1 MLAILFRHHYEIILD
16 MDGALDTEQPLSP
29 IKQAVD
35 ANQSLLIAYFPYT
48 PKQWKMCKAE
58 SDLVG

>member
-1 MLAILFRHHYEIILD
+1 
-16 MDGALDTEQPLSP
+16 MDGVLDTEQSAFSP

-35 ANQSLLIAYFPYT
+35 ANQSLLITYFPYT

-58 SDLVG
+58 SDLVGY